1 MRLFTGLVIWLA
13 CLLTASPGLAARD
26 WTRTVAATPA
36 GGYLIG
42 NPAAPVKVIEYFSLT
57 CPHCRHFADTGLSP
71 LKSGYVGTGK
81 VSLELRNFVLNAP
94 DMTASLLMR
103 CGTPVQAVR
112 LFEAAFAEQEKLF
125 TGAYSL
131 DQAAVDR
138 INAVPLGQRPAALAR
153 EAAID
158 TWFFGKGIPAKRGAA
173 CLADP
178 KRQEQLVNLREKAAN
193 NDKVQGT
200 PSFLVNGALV
210 DGTGWDDLEPAIKKA
225 LGG

>member
-1 MRLFTGLVIWLA
+1 MRALKHLILWLA
-13 CLLTASPGLAARD
+13 CALIAQPAMAAKD
-26 WTRTVAATPA
+26 WTRTVTTTRD

-57 CPHCRHFADTGLSP
+57 CPHCRHFAETGIAP
-71 LKSGYVGTGK
+71 LKSGYVAKGK

-103 CGTPVQAVR
+103 CGSPAQAV
-112 LFEAAFAEQEKLF
+112 KLF
-125 TGAYSL
+125 DQIFAGQDELFAGAYALSN
-131 DQAAVDR
+131 DAAGR
-138 INAVPLGQRPAALAR
+138 INAVPLEQRPAALAR
-153 EAAID
+153 EAGID
-158 TWFFGKGIPAKRGAA
+158 KWFVAKGLSARRATA

-178 KRQEQLVNLREKAAN
+178 KRSDQLVAMRRQAADNLN
-193 NDKVQGT
+193 IQGT

-210 DGTGWDDLEPAIKKA
+210 SGIGWSDLEPVIVKA